1 MITVDGLHHDIS
13 MSQVYYR
20 LSNSE
25 SVRKKGGVTSTEWV
39 TNSVCHKHFEQSNL
53 PSRKWEFTRR
63 KCDIWPWTHVSKE
76 SEALIWQPQKE
87 YLILNSL
94 FKIMRYSEVFS
105 FLEDG
110 SSPA

>member
-1 MITVDGLHHDIS
+1 

-20 LSNSE
+20 LPNSE
-25 SVRKKGGVTSTEWV
+25 SVNKKGGVMSTEWV

-63 KCDIWPWTHVSKE
+63 KCDIWPWTHVSNE